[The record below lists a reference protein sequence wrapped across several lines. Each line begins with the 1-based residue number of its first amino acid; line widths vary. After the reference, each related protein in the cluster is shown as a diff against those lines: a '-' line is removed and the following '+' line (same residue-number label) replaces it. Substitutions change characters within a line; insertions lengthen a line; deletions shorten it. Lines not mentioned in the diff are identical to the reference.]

1 MTLAEEYFKYTKK
14 YTSSHGDKT
23 LVLMQV
29 GSFFECYAMIKP
41 DGSYEGS
48 HIKEFSRIN
57 DMTISKK
64 NICVGSLDVV
74 MAGFGLPQLE
84 KYVKKMLQHGFT
96 VVVYTQDIQSKNTT
110 RSLACIYSPG
120 TFFAQNESIETCN
133 NENNFNSGLSNNTI
147 CIWIHL
153 SKANRVFP
161 EDKITIGLSIIDILT
176 GKLINY
182 EYSHP
187 YINSPTTDDQL
198 EKYIAIYNPNEVIL
212 ITNNTEEE
220 YLDSVINFANITG
233 QKFHKIILNEKN
245 KIKSEFETIA
255 LNCEK
260 QNYQEELIDKLYG
273 KSSFNE
279 KMEFSNYPIANQ
291 SLCFLIDF
299 IEKHNPYLIKDIEYP
314 IFENHLEKLVLAN
327 HSLKQLNI
335 INDNRYNG
343 KLSCVANFL
352 NNCIT
357 NPGKRKFNYD
367 LLHPISNIDSLKKS
381 YDVVE
386 HLIDNK
392 FYDEIRKSL
401 YEVRDIEKIER
412 KLIMKNINPKDFTI
426 LYQNLSNISTI
437 FQNIRDN
444 NNYSILYNYI
454 QEYIPYD
461 IKKIADEL
469 GGFIHTHFD
478 LDKSSYII
486 MDKLSNYDIIN
497 LDFISKNYS
506 DNLNT
511 LLKNSM
517 DSREHFE
524 AISLYL
530 SKIISE
536 FEKPKSGRTLKSKK
550 KVEDDVEETEKSGQY
565 VKIHETSKNDAM
577 LILTKR
583 RAAILKENIE
593 KIIQKNGEIID
604 IEYKSRY
611 TGENEIL
618 KFNIK
623 DIEFKQHGNNQSNSI
638 ISSSQIN
645 KIAHTIQ
652 HSKDILIEGINKH
665 YSDILRDF
673 INFNDK
679 TKLSTISKF
688 IGLIDICHC
697 KAYNADKFNYSK
709 PLIQEIV

>member
-14 YTSSHGDKT
+14 YTASHGDKT

-74 MAGFGLPQLE
+74 MAGFGLAQLE

-187 YINSPTTDDQL
+187 YINSPTTYDQL

-426 LYQNLSNISTI
+426 LYQNLSNISMI

-469 GGFIHTHFD
+469 GGFIQTHFD

-524 AISLYL
+524 AIS
-530 SKIISE
+530 IFI
-536 FEKPKSGRTLKSKK
+536 
-550 KVEDDVEETEKSGQY
+550 
-565 VKIHETSKNDAM
+565 KN
-577 LILTKR
+577 
-583 RAAILKENIE
+583 
-593 KIIQKNGEIID
+593 
-604 IEYKSRY
+604 Y
-611 TGENEIL
+611 
-618 KFNIK
+618 
-623 DIEFKQHGNNQSNSI
+623 
-638 ISSSQIN
+638 
-645 KIAHTIQ
+645 
-652 HSKDILIEGINKH
+652 
-665 YSDILRDF
+665 
-673 INFNDK
+673 
-679 TKLSTISKF
+679 
-688 IGLIDICHC
+688 
-697 KAYNADKFNYSK
+697 
-709 PLIQEIV
+709 